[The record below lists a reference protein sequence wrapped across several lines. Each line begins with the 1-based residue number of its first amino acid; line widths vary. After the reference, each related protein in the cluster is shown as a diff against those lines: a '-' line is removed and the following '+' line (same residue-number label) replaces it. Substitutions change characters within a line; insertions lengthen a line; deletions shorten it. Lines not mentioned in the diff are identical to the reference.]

1 MNNSMNTGQKKTGKM
16 INSIKEKIFIFFN
29 EGHERTILTKKN
41 VAASFVIKGITILIS
56 LILVPLT
63 ISYANPERNGIWLT
77 LYSLVL
83 WLNLFDI
90 GFGNGMKNKLA
101 EAKAKGNM
109 ELARKYISST
119 YAIMSI
125 ICVFIFTLF
134 CIINPLIN
142 WNWVFI
148 RLNISSVYKGEV
160 FGLIWI
166 LIISFCFTFV
176 FNLLK
181 SVVTADQKPAIGSFV
196 DMLGQLFTLI
206 GIFILSKTVA
216 PSLISLGL
224 ITGFMP
230 IVVLIISNIVLFA
243 TRYKVWRP
251 TFKSIDFKLAGS
263 MLNLGFK
270 FFIMG
275 FAFLMVTQT
284 LLFLIQAMTNPI
296 EVTNFN
302 TAFRLFSLALNAM
315 GIIILPY
322 WSSFTDAYTQKDFA
336 WMQKSFSELQKL
348 FLFLLI
354 FQLAV
359 LTFSPLIYYAWVN
372 YWMKESYNVIN
383 ISFLMSSAV
392 CLYTSAT
399 CWLNICIYPIN
410 GIGKVK
416 LQMYSSVAEMFLI
429 IPVALWLGHHWKAPG
444 IIFAP
449 VIVYIPRMIWAPVQ
463 LNKLIRNKATGI
475 WNK

>member
-1 MNNSMNTGQKKTGKM
+1 M
-16 INSIKEKIFIFFN
+16 IRFIKEKIFKFFN

-41 VAASFVIKGITILIS
+41 VAASFVIKGITIIIS

-63 ISYANPERNGIWLT
+63 INYVNSERNGIWLT
-77 LYSLVL
+77 VYSMIL

-90 GFGNGMKNKLA
+90 GLGNGMKNKLA
-101 EAKAKGNM
+101 EAKALGNM

-125 ICVFIFTLF
+125 ICLIVFILF
-134 CIINPLIN
+134 CIVNPLLD
-142 WNWVFI
+142 WDWVFGK
-148 RLNISSVYKGEV
+148 LNISSIYNKEV
-160 FGLIWI
+160 LGLIWI
-166 LIISFCFTFV
+166 LIISFCFTFI

-181 SVVTADQKPAIGSFV
+181 SVVAADQKPAIGSFI

-206 GIFILSKTVA
+206 GVFILSKTVT

-224 ITGFMP
+224 VTGFVP
-230 IVVLIISNIVLFA
+230 VIILIVSTIVLFN
-243 TRYKVWRP
+243 TQFKVWCP
-251 TFKSIDFKLAGS
+251 NFKSINFSLAKS
-263 MLNLGFK
+263 LMNLGLK
-270 FFIMG
+270 FFVMG

-284 LLFLIQAMTNPI
+284 LLFLIQGMTNPV

-302 TAFRLFSLALNAM
+302 TALRLFSLGLNVM
-315 GIIILPY
+315 GIIVLPY

-336 WMQKSFSELQKL
+336 WMQKTVSELRKF

-354 FQLAV
+354 FQLAMLV
-359 LTFSPLIYYAWVN
+359 FSPLIYYAWVN
-372 YWMKESYNVIN
+372 HWMKENHNILN
-383 ISFLMSSAV
+383 ISFFMSTAV

-416 LQMYSSVAEMFLI
+416 LQIYSSIAEMLLI
-429 IPVALWLGHHWKAPG
+429 VPVALWMGHRLGTVG
-444 IIFAP
+444 IILAP

-463 LNKLIRNKATGI
+463 LNRLIKNKATGI